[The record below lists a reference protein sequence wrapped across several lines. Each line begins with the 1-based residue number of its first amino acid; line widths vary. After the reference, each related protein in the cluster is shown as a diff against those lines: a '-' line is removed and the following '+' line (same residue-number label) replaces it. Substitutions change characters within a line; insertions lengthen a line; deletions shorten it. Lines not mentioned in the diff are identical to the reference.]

1 MTMNNGDRLKS
12 LEDDRSRLIS
22 LVGLQNDKIDDH
34 DAKLDGIA
42 GSLTAI
48 LERLA
53 ALQDRVAAIESL
65 PNVRYATKKV
75 KARKPNDQ

>member
-1 MTMNNGDRLKS
+1 MSDSDRIKS
-12 LEDDRSRLIS
+12 LEEDRARLIS
-22 LVGLQNDKIDDH
+22 LVGLQNEKIDDH

-48 LERLA
+48 LDRLA

-65 PNVRYATKKV
+65 PNIRYATKKV
-75 KARKPNDQ
+75 KARKPNE

>member
-1 MTMNNGDRLKS
+1 MSDTDRIKS

-22 LVGLQNDKIDDH
+22 LIGLQNEKIDDH
-34 DAKLDGIA
+34 DARLDGIA

-53 ALQDRVAAIESL
+53 AVQERVAAIESL
-65 PNVRYATKKV
+65 PNVQYATKKV
-75 KARKPNDQ
+75 KARKPNGQ

>member
-1 MTMNNGDRLKS
+1 VSDTDRIKS

-22 LVGLQNDKIDDH
+22 LIGLQNEKIDDH
-34 DAKLDGIA
+34 DARLDGIA

-53 ALQDRVAAIESL
+53 AVQERVAAIESL
-65 PNVRYATKKV
+65 PNVQYATKKV
-75 KARKPNDQ
+75 KARKPNGQ